1 MPPNTAAPPP
11 HDLKFAVIATDA
23 VVLAIIE
30 GALHVR
36 LIDVRAP
43 EYAGIKGLPGGLI
56 HPDET
61 AEEASLR
68 QQRTKGGIAQAH
80 TEQLYTF
87 SGVHRDKRSRV
98 VSVAYLSLL
107 PETEALKAETTDW
120 GGVWVPVCRL
130 PQPLA
135 YDHAEIV
142 RLGLERLRAKITYSN
157 IAHGLLPK
165 TFTLTELQTCY
176 EVVLGRALDKRNFRR
191 KVLALG
197 LVKETGE
204 TAMDGAH
211 RPAALYRFATTKPMI
226 MEVV

>member
-1 MPPNTAAPPP
+1 MLPNTAAPPP

-23 VVLAIIE
+23 VVLAIIQ

-43 EYAGIKGLPGGLI
+43 GYAGIKGLPGGLI
-56 HPDET
+56 NPDET
-61 AEEASLR
+61 AEVAALR
-68 QQRTKGGIAQAH
+68 HQRTKGGIAHAYS
-80 TEQLYTF
+80 EQLYTF
-87 SGVHRDKRSRV
+87 SAVHRDKRSRV

-107 PETEALKAETTDW
+107 PETEALAAETTDW
-120 GGVWVPVCRL
+120 GGVWVPVRRL
-130 PQPLA
+130 PTLA

>member
-1 MPPNTAAPPP
+1 MPSQSAEPLA
-11 HDLKFAVIATDA
+11 HDLKFAVIATDV
-23 VVLAIIE
+23 VVLAIMD

-43 EYAGIKGLPGGLI
+43 EYAGTKGLPGGLVL
-56 HPDET
+56 PDET
-61 AEEASLR
+61 AEAAAIRHL
-68 QQRTKGGIAQAH
+68 RTKGGIERAYC
-80 TEQLYTF
+80 EQLYTF
-87 SGVHRDKRSRV
+87 SAVDRDRRNRV

-107 PETEALKAETTDW
+107 AEVEAAEARPMDW
-120 GGVWVPVCRL
+120 GGVWAPVRRVPR
-130 PQPLA
+130 LA
-135 YDHAEIV
+135 YDHAEIM
-142 RLGLERLRAKITYSN
+142 RMGLERLRGKITYSN
-157 IAHGLLPK
+157 IAHGLLPP

-197 LVKETGE
+197 LVAETGE
-204 TAMDGAH
+204 TAKDGAH